1 MVSIL
6 EFINNINGSNLLELI
21 SEYPDQSVLLYNIL
35 NNTGNISS
43 QVEMRRNKAS
53 TSYYVTDA
61 DRERLDRY
69 IKNNTY
75 FSIYGGVFKVSTSP
89 AKSSNNVTIV
99 NIQGQETLCI

>member
-35 NNTGNISS
+35 NNTGNITSP
-43 QVEMRRNKAS
+43 VELRRNKAS

-69 IKNNTY
+69 INDNTY
-75 FSIYGGVFKVSTSP
+75 FSIYGGVFKVSASP
-89 AKSSNNVTIV
+89 AKNNNVTIV
-99 NIQGQETLCI
+99 NIQVQESLCM